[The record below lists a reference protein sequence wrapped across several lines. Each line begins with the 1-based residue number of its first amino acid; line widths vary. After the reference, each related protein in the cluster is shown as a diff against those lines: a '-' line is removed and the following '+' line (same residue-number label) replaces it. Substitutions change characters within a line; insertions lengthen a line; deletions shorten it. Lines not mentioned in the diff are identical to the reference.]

1 MNGNKLLLLRWR
13 TNTILQEWPP
23 RRKEAPGLAVSK
35 VSIGKVH
42 VYNLDFFF
50 SLKLL
55 FHSPL
60 YTPCPPSHTHRVFQI
75 FINWVVKREKYL
87 VQRESNAALARR
99 VGKAPNK
106 KVEDANRQQT
116 QCSPTTLHFCF
127 SPRRGW
133 LLGGFPGS
141 QVSLVPVGKE
151 TCRTTGASG

>member
-1 MNGNKLLLLRWR
+1 MKDRHNSSRM
-13 TNTILQEWPP
+13 TSP
-23 RRKEAPGLAVSK
+23 KEGSTRFGKASQ

-42 VYNLDFFF
+42 VYNLDFVF

-60 YTPCPPSHTHRVFQI
+60 YTPRPPHTHRVFQI

-116 QCSPTTLHFCF
+116 QRAPATLHFCF

-133 LLGGFPGS
+133 LLGGG
-141 QVSLVPVGKE
+141 LVPAGKE
-151 TCRTTGASG
+151 TCRTTAASG